1 MFDQLPILETGRVF
15 RILEFTTLYNYKV
28 FFRMILLTVCDAPYC
43 FTLDDVGE
51 YGSNNDC
58 GILSNSKIGS
68 RFVNGEISVPESE
81 IILGHDSELLYFL
94 ATYKIFPLETWLMR
108 LFF

>member
-1 MFDQLPILETGRVF
+1 
-15 RILEFTTLYNYKV
+15 
-28 FFRMILLTVCDAPYC
+28 MILLTVCDAPYC
-43 FTLDDVGE
+43 FTLVDVGE

-81 IILGHDSELLYFL
+81 KILGNDS
-94 ATYKIFPLETWLMR
+94 
-108 LFF
+108 